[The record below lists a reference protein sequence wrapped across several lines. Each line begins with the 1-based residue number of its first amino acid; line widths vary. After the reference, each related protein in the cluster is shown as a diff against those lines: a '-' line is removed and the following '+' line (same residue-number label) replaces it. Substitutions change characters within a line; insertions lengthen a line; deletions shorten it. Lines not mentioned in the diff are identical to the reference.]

1 MNIPNRLVWVDLE
14 TTGLD
19 PAKDLILELA
29 IVVTDSKLNEV
40 AYASW
45 VVKQDVDWTKVH
57 PVVLEMHTAN
67 GLKDDV
73 PDGLPIRDIESAAC
87 AMLDDLG
94 IKEKGPICGSSPHF
108 DMSFLQQKYVWDGE
122 YFGMRELAKRFN
134 HRVFDV
140 STLKLAEMMRVQAV
154 CSPATVVRNE
164 PAVAHR
170 ALSDIR
176 GSIEAARKCL
186 GL

>member
-1 MNIPNRLVWVDLE
+1 MNLPSRLVWVDLE

-29 IVVTDSKLNEV
+29 IVVTDAQLNEV

-94 IKEKGPICGSSPHF
+94 VTEKGPICGSSPHF
-108 DMSFLQQKYVWDGE
+108 DMAFLKSEGDCTCC
-122 YFGMRELAKRFN
+122 FFPDHGMPKLAKRFN

-140 STLKLAEMMRVQAV
+140 STLKLAALMRGEV
-154 CSPATVVRNE
+154 PPEEGRGG
-164 PAVAHR
+164 PAHR

-176 GSIEAARKCL
+176 GSIAAARKCL